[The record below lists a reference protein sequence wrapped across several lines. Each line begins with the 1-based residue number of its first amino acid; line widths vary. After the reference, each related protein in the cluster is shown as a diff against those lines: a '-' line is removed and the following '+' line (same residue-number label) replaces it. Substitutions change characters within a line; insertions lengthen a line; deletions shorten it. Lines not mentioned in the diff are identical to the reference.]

1 MEVITG
7 AKFSTRPPDAIRRPL
22 RHRLPVRGWIPT
34 IRHALADGMPSAIS
48 LPNASRLAWSGF
60 GPRRP
65 IATPQTHGCCD
76 PRQNPPCPS
85 LLRPVAPGDVV
96 RPESFRGG

>member
-7 AKFSTRPPDAIRRPL
+7 GKFSTRPPDAIRRPL

-48 LPNASRLAWSGF
+48 LLNASRLA
-60 GPRRP
+60 
-65 IATPQTHGCCD
+65 
-76 PRQNPPCPS
+76 
-85 LLRPVAPGDVV
+85 
-96 RPESFRGG
+96 